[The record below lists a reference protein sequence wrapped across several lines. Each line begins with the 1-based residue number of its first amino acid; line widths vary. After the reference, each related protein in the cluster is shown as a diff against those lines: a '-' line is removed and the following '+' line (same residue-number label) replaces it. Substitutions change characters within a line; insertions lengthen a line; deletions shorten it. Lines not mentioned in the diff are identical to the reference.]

1 MRFIVTIQPTVE
13 GGNKLLKDPK
23 GIQKLEAYYKKI
35 KGEAAY
41 FYEKN
46 GLRTFTFIVDLPS
59 VDQIPSVAE
68 PMFQEY
74 NASIEFHP
82 VMIFEDLKKGV
93 PKKK

>member
-13 GGNKLLKDPK
+13 GGNKMIKDPK
-23 GIQKLEAYYKKI
+23 GLQKLEAYYKKI

-59 VDQIPSVAE
+59 VDQIPSIAE
-68 PMFQEY
+68 PMFQNY

-82 VMIFEDLKKGV
+82 VMIFEDLKKGIS
-93 PKKK
+93 KKK

>member
-13 GGNKLLKDPK
+13 GGNKMMKDPK
-23 GIQKLEAYYKKI
+23 GLQKLEAYYKKI

-46 GLRTFTFIVDLPS
+46 GLRTFTFIIDLPS
-59 VDQIPSVAE
+59 VDQLPSVAE

-74 NASIEFHP
+74 SASIEFHP
-82 VMIFEDLKKGV
+82 VMVFEDLKKGLS
-93 PKKK
+93 KKK

>member
-13 GGNKLLKDPK
+13 GGNKLIKDPK
-23 GIQKLEAYYKKI
+23 GIQKLEAYFKKI
-35 KGEAAY
+35 NGESAY

-46 GLRTFTFIVDLPS
+46 GLRTFTFIVDVSS
-59 VDQIPSVAE
+59 VDKIPSIAE

-82 VMIFEDLKKGV
+82 VMIFEDLKKAI

>member
-1 MRFIVTIQPTVE
+1 MI
-13 GGNKLLKDPK
+13 KDPK
-23 GIQKLEAYYKKI
+23 GLQKLEAYYKKI

-59 VDQIPSVAE
+59 VDQIPSIAE
-68 PMFQEY
+68 PMFQNY

-82 VMIFEDLKKGV
+82 VMIFEDLKKGIS
-93 PKKK
+93 KKK

>member
-13 GGNKLLKDPK
+13 GGNKLIKDPK
-23 GIQKLEAYYKKI
+23 GLQKLEAYYKKI
-35 KGEAAY
+35 RGEAAY

-46 GLRTFTFIVDLPS
+46 GLRTLTFIVDLPS
-59 VDQIPSVAE
+59 VDRIPSIAE

-82 VMIFEDLKKGV
+82 VMIFEDLKKGI